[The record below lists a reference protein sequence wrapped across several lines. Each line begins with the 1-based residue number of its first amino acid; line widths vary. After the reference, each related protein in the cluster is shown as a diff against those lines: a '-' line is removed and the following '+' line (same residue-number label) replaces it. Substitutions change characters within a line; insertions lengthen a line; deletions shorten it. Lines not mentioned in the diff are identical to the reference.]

1 VKDNAQCN
9 PDTSA
14 GTPAMGRYTG
24 YTWDVRNLVA
34 TVKAGT
40 SPAGP
45 LDTWSYTYDGRG
57 LRCTMTKPNG
67 SLATFTYH
75 EDGLPRIQTE
85 KTKIG
90 PLVSSHS
97 LQYTGDRPLPGRRS
111 TPTPRLGN
119 WPR

>member
-1 VKDNAQCN
+1 MKDNAQRN

-34 TVKAGT
+34 TVKAGA

-57 LRCTMTKPNG
+57 PGPVT
-67 SLATFTYH
+67 
-75 EDGLPRIQTE
+75 DGNCNKLQEGCPRR
-85 KTKIG
+85 
-90 PLVSSHS
+90 V
-97 LQYTGDRPLPGRRS
+97 
-111 TPTPRLGN
+111 
-119 WPR
+119 